1 MASTSDKGLEQF
13 DDSQLVE
20 VAKDFFFDGMVLPV
34 AVYLRMKPGSYLVI
48 GKKGD
53 KASLQE
59 LHAFNHTQSKLFVKT
74 IDYPILISFITQFT
88 TKVVAQKS
96 VPDQV
101 KAKYI
106 SGLTSDAVHTLEKS
120 GFTSVDKIQKVGAI
134 LVQLA
139 DSVEQFNEVLKILET
154 LPNNESKHSMTTC
167 MVSLMI
173 AEEMKLTQ
181 QVVLEKI
188 AMGALLHDVGL
199 KFVPQSILDKPRHL
213 WSPEELNTYEQ
224 HPLKGAEM
232 LRDIKDIPMDV
243 LLIVSE
249 HHENA
254 GGTGFPKKLRDVKMS
269 PLARIIGV
277 ADYFADLL
285 FNQKDGKNYSPDE
298 AITYI
303 EDLQGQPFNKQ
314 VFLALKNIINK
325 KALSDK
331 KVG

>member
-1 MASTSDKGLEQF
+1 MGDNADRGIEQL
-13 DDSQLVE
+13 DENQLVE
-20 VAKDFFFDGMVLPV
+20 VSKDFFFEGMVLPV
-34 AVYLRMKPGSYLVI
+34 TVYLRMNSTSYLII
-48 GKKGD
+48 GKKSE
-53 KASLQE
+53 KASIQH
-59 LHAFNHTQSKLFVKT
+59 LHVFSNAQSKIYVKT
-74 IDYPILISFITQFT
+74 IEYPVLISFVTNFT

-106 SGLTSDAVHTLEKS
+106 SGLTADAVTTLEKS
-120 GFTSVDKIQKVGAI
+120 GFTSVDKVQRVGAI
-134 LVQLA
+134 LLQLA
-139 DSVEQFNEVLKILET
+139 ESVEQFSEVLKILQT

-181 QVVLEKI
+181 QVVLEKL

-199 KFVPQSILDKPRHL
+199 KFVPQAILDKPKHL
-213 WSPEELNTYEQ
+213 WSPEEMLTYEQ

-249 HHENA
+249 HHENSL
-254 GGTGFPKKLRDVKMS
+254 GTGFPKKLRDIKTS
-269 PLARIIGV
+269 PLARIVGV

-285 FNQKDGKNYSPDE
+285 FNLKDGKNYTPDE
-298 AITYI
+298 AIAYI

-314 VFLALKNIINK
+314 VFTALKNIINK
-325 KALSDK
+325 KALADK